1 MEFDFSVSLS
11 PLSLTFKQY
20 AEHDGLISVNP
31 SNINIQYYRRDF
43 LSSLLD
49 QHVSLSQ
56 LFELDVRVSVSP
68 CGLATMQG
76 SRDKKLSV
84 IKFLQL
90 DVQDVCHSTRM
101 WLSIKGGENGEGA
114 DRGSRRGGQDN

>member
-101 WLSIKGGENGEGA
+101 WLSIKGGENGVGA
-114 DRGSRRGGQDN
+114 DRGSRRGGPDN

>member
-101 WLSIKGGENGEGA
+101 WLSIKG
-114 DRGSRRGGQDN
+114 RGKRGGSG